1 MPKGV
6 TILRGRKTY
15 QLLVADLHKIIYK
28 SKRQKPAIPDFEVK
42 TSESPSFD
50 KHI

>member
-6 TILRGRKTY
+6 TVLRGRKTY

-28 SKRQKPAIPDFEVK
+28 SKRLKPAIPDFEIK
-42 TSESPSFD
+42 NSQSWG
-50 KHI
+50 